1 MNPVLLPMDLSR
13 CLHRTHRR
21 NIRSGRTNQNCYP
34 KSILESGAQF
44 STYGTSKSKM
54 GLKTTLPW
62 WQKWRSRSDKE
73 ALVARFWRSPQ
84 SKLTRLASV
93 GQSIILISL
102 AATSSLGILRTLGW
116 TEGAELLAYDRFIQ
130 WRAIPESDPRLLIVG
145 ITEADIQAQQKYPLS
160 DETIDRLLRKLEVY
174 RPRAIGLDIYRDVP
188 QPPGRDR
195 LMEYL
200 QGEEERIVTVCQLS
214 RGSDDIGVP
223 PPPGLR
229 KSNLGF
235 ADLAIDEDGVI
246 RRALL
251 AGKPSESSKCQVK
264 SSFALQLVRHYL
276 EPEKIKAKF
285 TEGTL
290 MLGEVPIPRIR
301 HNTGGYQ
308 NVEAEGYDI
317 LLKYRSPNNVAKMVS
332 LTDVLQG
339 RIEGDLVRDR
349 IVLIGVVAAST
360 NDFFYTPYSS
370 RRDWGDRNHQ
380 MSGVEIHAHIISQ
393 LLNTVLNDE
402 PLIGS
407 QSESGELFWIFC
419 WSTAGGLLAWK
430 LRHPL
435 GLLGGTIVAIAG
447 LLGSGFL
454 LFQASIWIPLF
465 SPILGLII
473 AGSGVLAYRAYH
485 SQKLEQQMTERVKQQ
500 NRDLHVLQRLLE
512 QSEQPTETDPS
523 HNLEVTDITQSH
535 EDEDDDDA
543 TKIADAGEWE
553 RPMTLLGGRY
563 HIITVLGAGGFGQ
576 TYLAEDIQRPKH
588 PSCAIKHL
596 RPMHVEGKLFE
607 VAQRLF
613 STEAEILEIL
623 GKHEQIPQLFAY
635 FEECQEFYLVQEYIQ
650 GTGFNRE
657 LDTELEKH
665 EKLSVDRVVEIVRD
679 LLEIL
684 TFIHHY
690 QVIHRDIKP
699 SNIIRRHSDG
709 KLCLID
715 FGAVKQFSPQLDE
728 KTERFTVAIG
738 TKGYAAPEQL
748 MGQPRL
754 CSDIYAVGT
763 IAIYALTGV
772 PPQKLRQDWSTGNV
786 IWHHLAEEMDVELMD
801 IIDKMVAY
809 HFRDRYSSATEVL
822 EALKPYLN

>member
-1 MNPVLLPMDLSR
+1 
-13 CLHRTHRR
+13 
-21 NIRSGRTNQNCYP
+21 
-34 KSILESGAQF
+34 
-44 STYGTSKSKM
+44 M

-62 WQKWRSRSDKE
+62 WQKWRSRFSKE
-73 ALVARFWRSPQ
+73 AIVAKLRPLPQ
-84 SKLTRLASV
+84 PKLTRLASV
-93 GQSIILISL
+93 GQSIIVISL
-102 AATSSLGILRTLGW
+102 AATSSLGILRQLGW
-116 TEGAELLAYDRFIQ
+116 TEGLELLAYDRSIQ
-130 WRAIPESDPRLLIVG
+130 SRSIPEPDTRLLIVG

-160 DETIDRLLRKLEVY
+160 DETIYQLLRKLKTY

-200 QGEEERIVTVCQLS
+200 QDEGERIVTVCQLG
-214 RGSDDIGVP
+214 RGNEDLGVP
-223 PPPGLR
+223 PPPGL
-229 KSNLGF
+229 SNSHLGF

-251 AGKPSESSKCQVK
+251 AGTPLKSSECRVK
-264 SSFALQLVRHYL
+264 LSFALQLVRHYL
-276 EPEKIKAKF
+276 EPDKIKAKF

-290 MLGEVPIPRIR
+290 IFGDVPIPRIR

-308 NVEAEGYDI
+308 NVEADGYEI
-317 LLKYRSPNNVAKMVS
+317 LLKYHSPDNVAKMVS

-339 RIEGDLVRDR
+339 RIERDWVRDR
-349 IVLIGVVAAST
+349 IVLIGITAPSI
-360 NDFFYTPYSS
+360 NDYFFTPHSS

-402 PLIGS
+402 PLIRS
-407 QSESGELFWIFC
+407 WSENGELLWIFC
-419 WSTAGGLLAWK
+419 WSSFGGLLGWK
-430 LRHPL
+430 LRHPFR
-435 GLLGGTIVAIAG
+435 LLGGTVMAIAG

-473 AGSGVLAYRAYH
+473 TGSGVLAYRAYH
-485 SQKLEQQMTERVKQQ
+485 SQKLEQQMTERVEQQ
-500 NRDLHVLQRLLE
+500 NRDLHVLKRLLE
-512 QSEQPTETDPS
+512 QGDRLAESDRSGT
-523 HNLEVTDITQSH
+523 LEVTDITQNY
-535 EDEDDDDA
+535 EAEYDDDV
-543 TKIADAGEWE
+543 TEIALGNAEEWE
-553 RPMTLLGGRY
+553 RPMTVLGGRY
-563 HIITVLGAGGFGQ
+563 HIITVLGSGGFGQ

-613 STEAEILEIL
+613 STEAEILEML

-635 FEECQEFYLVQEYIQ
+635 FEEYQEFYLVQEYIQ
-650 GTGFNRE
+650 GTPFNQ
-657 LDTELEKH
+657 ELESELENRK
-665 EKLSVDRVVEIVRD
+665 KISVNRVLEIVRD
-679 LLEIL
+679 LLDIL
-684 TFIHHY
+684 TFVHHY

-754 CSDIYAVGT
+754 CSDIYSVGT

-772 PPQKLRQDWSTGNV
+772 APQKLRQDWSTGNV
-786 IWHHLAEEMDVELMD
+786 IWHHLAEDMDVELMD
-801 IIDKMVAY
+801 IFDKMVAY
-809 HFRDRYSSATEVL
+809 HFRDRYPSATEVL
-822 EALKPYLN
+822 KALKPYLK